1 MCLTKYFKQYY
12 IQYLL
17 GLLSIIIV
25 DIIQLKIPQIT
36 GNITDDLQ
44 KGTMTESLLIR
55 YIQSLIFVGVMIVIL
70 RFLWRYFIF
79 GTSRKIEYGLRND
92 FFEHLETLS
101 ARFFNKN
108 KTGDLMAYATN
119 DLSAIRMMIGPGVLM
134 LLDAVVMTIIV
145 VSRMI
150 QSTTLLLTLMALIPM
165 PIIALNSLF
174 LGKIIEK
181 RFDEKQQAFAKLS
194 DIVQENISGIRV
206 IKAFVQEAYE
216 ISFFNKV
223 NKENYEKNMQVV
235 YVHALMFPLAMLVTG
250 VSIAIA
256 LGYGGQLAMLGTI
269 TLGKFVAFIQY
280 IMMLIWP
287 MIAFGW
293 FINIMS
299 QGKASLKRF
308 QEILNEVPDIY
319 DESDKAKGA
328 IKNGA
333 KITGDIRIKN
343 LDFSFPEAGEPTLK
357 NINLHIKQG
366 QTIGIVGRTGCGK
379 TTLVNL
385 ILRLFDFE
393 VGKIYIDEKP
403 IKEWPLQELRRS
415 IGYVPQDTFLFSDT
429 ISNNIGFGLDIIDQE
444 LVIEAAENVDVHD
457 NIDEFEH
464 KYETVI
470 GERGVTLSGGQKQRV
485 AIARALIKNPAI
497 LILDDAVSAVDTKTE
512 EKILSHLKEVRLGKT
527 TIMIAHRISTI
538 QDADLIVVLEEGQIV
553 ELGDHSSLVKQGGLY
568 ASMVNMQQLE
578 KSIQEVE

>member
-1 MCLTKYFKQYY
+1 MCLTKYFKQYF
-12 IQYLL
+12 IHYLL
-17 GLLSIIIV
+17 GLISIVVV
-25 DIIQLKIPQIT
+25 DIIQLKVPEIT

-44 KGTMTESLLIR
+44 KGIMTQSNLLG
-55 YIQSLIFVGVMIVIL
+55 YIQSLIFVGVMIVLL

-92 FFEHLETLS
+92 FFSHLETLS
-101 ARFFNKN
+101 AHFYHKN

-119 DLSAIRMMIGPGVLM
+119 DLGAIRMMVGPGVLM

-145 VSRMI
+145 VARMI
-150 QSTTLLLTLMALIPM
+150 ESTTLLLTLLAIIPM

-174 LGKIIEK
+174 LGKVIEK

-216 ISFFNKV
+216 IMHFGKV
-223 NKENYEKNMQVV
+223 NKDNYEKNMKVV
-235 YVHALMFPLAMLVTG
+235 RVHSLMFPLAMLVTG
-250 VSIAIA
+250 ISIAIA
-256 LGYGGQLAMLGTI
+256 LGYGGQLAMVGTI

-308 QEILNEVPDIY
+308 QEILDIQPEII
-319 DESDKAKGA
+319 DHSDSES
-328 IKNGA
+328 
-333 KITGDIRIKN
+333 ITTIQGDIQFN
-343 LDFSFPEAGEPTLK
+343 QLNFTYPESQTHVLSE
-357 NINLHIKQG
+357 ISLHIQQG

-385 ILRLFDFE
+385 LLRLFDYTDGSIL
-393 VGKIYIDEKP
+393 VDGKSIQ
-403 IKEWPLQELRRS
+403 EWPLKELRS
-415 IGYVPQDTFLFSDT
+415 AIGYVPQDTFLFSDS
-429 ISNNIGFGLDIIDQE
+429 ISHNISFGLESSDAKAIQ
-444 LVIEAAENVDVHD
+444 EAAENVDVHE
-457 NIDEFEH
+457 NIIEFEEG
-464 KYETVI
+464 YSTVI
-470 GERGVTLSGGQKQRV
+470 GERGVTLSGGQKQRIS
-485 AIARALIKNPAI
+485 IARALIKDPAI

-512 EKILSHLKEVRLGKT
+512 EKILGHLREVRRGKT

-538 QDADLIVVLEEGQIV
+538 QDSDVIVVIEEGRILEIGNHTELV
-553 ELGDHSSLVKQGGLY
+553 EQGGLY
-568 ASMVNMQQLE
+568 ASMVQMQQLE